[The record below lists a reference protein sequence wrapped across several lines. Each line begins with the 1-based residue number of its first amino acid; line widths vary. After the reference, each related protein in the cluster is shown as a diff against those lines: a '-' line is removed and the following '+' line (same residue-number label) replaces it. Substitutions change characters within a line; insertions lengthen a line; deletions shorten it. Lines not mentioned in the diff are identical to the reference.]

1 VDRWLAIDFL
11 WTYSCYWRMQWLEPR
26 CRANAKH
33 IPAEFEI
40 RGNMSNLVIENPSM
54 VRVSEVEVSPADK
67 ADAPPPKANKV
78 LRNWVVMACL
88 LLSISGGIRY
98 WRERQF
104 EVQFTETK
112 KCPFPLNEIPSV
124 LGTWH
129 ATGAEAHLDPETLRL
144 AGSSDH
150 ILRSYTDS
158 QSGETV
164 SLLVVYGLAHSVFG
178 HTPEVCYPASGYKAV
193 GKRVDHEF
201 TLPGA
206 ATPVQYRSHYFT
218 KTVASVT
225 QANEVFWS
233 FWHAGAWL
241 PDLADRWKLFR
252 SSPAL
257 FKIQVQGAVTGF
269 SSDHPPVESLIKE
282 LVQEINTRR
291 ERATAAP
298 AKGSTGVQTAG

>member
-1 VDRWLAIDFL
+1 
-11 WTYSCYWRMQWLEPR
+11 
-26 CRANAKH
+26 
-33 IPAEFEI
+33 
-40 RGNMSNLVIENPSM
+40 MSNLLIESPSM
-54 VRVSEVEVSPADK
+54 VPVSEVEVSPAVE
-67 ADAPPPKANKV
+67 ADAPPPNAKR
-78 LRNWVVMACL
+78 LQLNWLVMACL

-104 EVQFTETK
+104 AIQFTETK
-112 KCPFPLNEIPSV
+112 TCPFPLTEIPTV

-158 QSGETV
+158 KSGETV

-178 HTPEVCYPASGYKAV
+178 HTPELCYPSSGYQAV

-201 TLPGA
+201 TLPGSV
-206 ATPVQYRSHYFT
+206 TPVKYRSLYFT

-225 QANEVFWS
+225 QSIEVSWS
-233 FWHAGAWL
+233 FWHAGSWL
-241 PDLADRWKLFR
+241 PDVQDRWKLFR

-257 FKIQVQGAVTGF
+257 FKIQVQGAVTGIT
-269 SSDHPPVESLIKE
+269 SDHPPVESLIKE
-282 LVQEINTRR
+282 LTQEINTRR
-291 ERATAAP
+291 ERATAGP
-298 AKGSTGVQTAG
+298 AKGSRGVQTAG